1 MVELHVYSIMNWI
14 EDLYWK
20 QLDLNYPGMSDA
32 MVCIA
37 EMCLLMGLNSINSH
51 DLFILS
57 RCTVDFIMLT
67 TTQLY
72 ALQF

>member
-20 QLDLNYPGMSDA
+20 QLDLNYPGMDDA

-37 EMCLLMGLNSINSH
+37 ETYHLLELNIINSH
-51 DLFILS
+51 DLFHS
-57 RCTVDFIMLT
+57 F
-67 TTQLY
+67 
-72 ALQF
+72 

>member
-51 DLFILS
+51 DLFHS
-57 RCTVDFIMLT
+57 F
-67 TTQLY
+67 
-72 ALQF
+72 

>member
-1 MVELHVYSIMNWI
+1 MNWI

-20 QLDLNYPGMSDA
+20 QLDLNYPGMDDA

-37 EMCLLMGLNSINSH
+37 EACYEFFRGVSVLILTNI
-51 DLFILS
+51 FILS
-57 RCTVDFIMLT
+57 RCTMDFIMLT